1 MLNVN
6 QKTMKNYSFS
16 WGGGDLPKRQ
26 ETFTFQNAADAMK
39 FAREFLQVH
48 HISIIHVFEGE
59 GKEARHVV
67 SYTK

>member
-16 WGGGDLPKRQ
+16 WGGGDLPMRH
-26 ETFTFQNAADAMK
+26 ETFTFQCDADAMK

-48 HISIIHVFEGE
+48 HINIIHVFKGQGNET
-59 GKEARHVV
+59 RHIV

>member
-16 WGGGDLPKRQ
+16 WGGGDLPKRH
-26 ETFTFQNAADAMK
+26 ETFTFQYVADAMK

-48 HISIIHVFEGE
+48 HINIIHVFEGE
-59 GKEARHVV
+59 GNETRHIV